1 MKQVHIVF
9 NLILLC
15 LAFFG
20 CAYWLYVHV
29 APINRAQYELSI
41 QYALLV
47 SALVGSLQL
56 SFSTLYYQ
64 GSLQNRFMLFFFQWG
79 MLCWVAGM
87 LLWIAGTYV
96 AAEDTS
102 LTDVADYVF
111 NFAPLC
117 WVLGSYY
124 WTHLLPV
131 SSGSKYNSSNI
142 YFIPFVMACIGFCML
157 FFFGSRGSGALIDNP
172 VLSLFSMC
180 TSSMVLF
187 MGSVIWWT
195 TRRDA
200 QIQIFD
206 KRNGVL
212 LMVASV
218 LYFLA
223 DLQELAARAA
233 YQIYDG
239 SLSDITFL
247 AAITL
252 LSISMARMRDPFP
265 PQKKQVPL
273 TTDDIMKNFTKTP

>member
-1 MKQVHIVF
+1 
-9 NLILLC
+9 
-15 LAFFG
+15 
-20 CAYWLYVHV
+20 
-29 APINRAQYELSI
+29 
-41 QYALLV
+41 
-47 SALVGSLQL
+47 
-56 SFSTLYYQ
+56 
-64 GSLQNRFMLFFFQWG
+64 
-79 MLCWVAGM
+79 
-87 LLWIAGTYV
+87 
-96 AAEDTS
+96 
-102 LTDVADYVF
+102 
-111 NFAPLC
+111 
-117 WVLGSYY
+117 
-124 WTHLLPV
+124 
-131 SSGSKYNSSNI
+131 
-142 YFIPFVMACIGFCML
+142 
-157 FFFGSRGSGALIDNP
+157 
-172 VLSLFSMC
+172 
-180 TSSMVLF
+180 MVLF